1 MPRSISTHKLRRRIQ
16 DLPPGRSYNRA
27 DIWYSTQKEHWLGWL
42 KEYHSPGAYD
52 RKVTSGRDA
61 RYAYNHVM
69 NPEML
74 LYLVRQSGVSKRLL
88 AQAVREARG
97 LKPIPKKMAAIRRVV
112 PWDLVA
118 EKLWPAGLDP
128 SIPILSIQQPWA
140 SLILSGK
147 KTIENRPVPTTK
159 TMRVYIYAS
168 QKLANL
174 DGVRLGRYG
183 IDKRDAEAYPRGRIV
198 GSVEI
203 THCRLDTRSQSRSYK
218 WHLRKPRKLGTP
230 VTPPTRS
237 HPTQTFW
244 YM

>member
-16 DLPPGRSYNRA
+16 ALPPGQCVDNEGQ
-27 DIWYSTQKEHWLGWL
+27 WYSTHKEHWLGWL
-42 KEYHSPGAYD
+42 KQYHSPGAYD

-61 RYAYNHVM
+61 RYAYNHIM

-88 AQAVREARG
+88 AQAVREARS
-97 LKPIPKKMAAIRRVV
+97 LTPWPKKVAAIRRIV

-128 SIPILSIQQPWA
+128 SIPILSVQQPWA
-140 SLILSGK
+140 SLIISGK
-147 KTIENRPVPTTK
+147 KSIENRPVPTTK
-159 TMRVYIYAS
+159 TGRVYIYAS
-168 QKLANL
+168 QKLADL
-174 DGVRLGRYG
+174 EGVRLGKYG
-183 IDKRDAEAYPRGRIV
+183 ITKRDAEVYPRGQII

-203 THCRLDTRSQSRSYK
+203 THCRLDTRYQSRSYK
-218 WHLRKPRKLGTP
+218 WHLRKPRKLRTP